1 MIKRPSGERRVLVMR
16 TTEDPTDPIRKLI
29 SSQKSVRFHHLALA
43 VNPLGLYG
51 VVPRTLLRQQAAHDP
66 YSIAAALFDF
76 SVMLPE
82 PAPDLPG
89 DVPASVVPDE
99 NHGLLASRFELFGA
113 PRKKP
118 RRYGI
123 HEPPIHESQPR
134 LIKFGQIESV
144 TGDGLRLGVVF
155 GHRLLNEAPLLSL
168 PGEATQVAQSHPA
181 PPAFVQETHR
191 PGFGIGRGHFHQ
203 PIASEASLF
212 SFVEGVGGGDPPL
225 GPLPSDSEKTR
236 QGGPDGL
243 PRDPPLCEPLL
254 ESDLRGHL

>member
-1 MIKRPSGERRVLVMR
+1 MLVTR

-43 VNPLGLYG
+43 VNPLRLYG
-51 VVPRTLLRQQAAHDP
+51 VEPRTLLRQQAAHDP

-82 PAPDLPG
+82 PAPDHPG

-99 NHGLLASRFELFGA
+99 NHGLLASRFELFGT

-123 HEPPIHESQPR
+123 HGPPIHESQPR

-155 GHRLLNEAPLLSL
+155 GHRLLNEAHRLSL
-168 PGEATQVAQSHPA
+168 LGEAAQGGQSHPA
-181 PPAFVQETHR
+181 PPALVQETHR

-203 PIASEASLF
+203 PIA
-212 SFVEGVGGGDPPL
+212 PPFFL
-225 GPLPSDSEKTR
+225 SYRGSGEVIHRLA
-236 QGGPDGL
+236 
-243 PRDPPLCEPLL
+243 
-254 ESDLRGHL
+254 RGHLTPRRRARVVRMVSPE